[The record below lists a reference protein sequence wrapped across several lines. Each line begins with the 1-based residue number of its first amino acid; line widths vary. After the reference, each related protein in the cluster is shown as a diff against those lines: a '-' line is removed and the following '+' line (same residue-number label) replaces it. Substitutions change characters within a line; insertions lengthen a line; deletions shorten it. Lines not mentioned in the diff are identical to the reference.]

1 MAIHSYFFKYDL
13 DAKSFKFCAE
23 AHNVEDVEAVRLE
36 QDSKEVYV
44 ERKFAT
50 PQENIDYISQE
61 VNRKFQDNIYFR
73 CKDCGKVVYLT
84 PDETWWFKSKGFT
97 IPKRC
102 YDCRKHRKGNKGIN
116 TN

>member
-13 DAKSFKFCAE
+13 NAKSFMFCAE
-23 AHNVEDVEAVRLE
+23 AHNVEDVEAAR
-36 QDSKEVYV
+36 SKQNPKELYV
-44 ERKFAT
+44 ERKFAI
-50 PQENIDYISQE
+50 PQDDIDSISRE
-61 VNRKFQDNIYFR
+61 VNRHYQDNIYYR

-84 PDETWWFKSKGFT
+84 PDEAWWFKSKGFN

-102 YDCRKHRKGNKGIN
+102 YNCRNHRKGKN

>member
-23 AHNVEDVEAVRLE
+23 AHNVEDLETVRL
-36 QDSKEVYV
+36 QLNPKELYV
-44 ERKFAT
+44 ERSFAI
-50 PQENIDYISQE
+50 PQDDIDFISHE
-61 VNRKFQDNIYFR
+61 VNRKYQGNTYFR
-73 CKDCGKVVYLT
+73 CKDCGRVAYLT
-84 PDETWWFKSKGFT
+84 PDEEWWFKSKGFN

-102 YDCRKHRKGNKGIN
+102 YNCRNHRKGTN

>member
-13 DAKSFKFCAE
+13 DTKSFQFCAE
-23 AHNVEDVEAVRLE
+23 AHNVEDVEAVRLK
-36 QDSKEVYV
+36 QNPKELYV

-50 PQENIDYISQE
+50 PQDDINYISRE
-61 VNRKFQDNIYFR
+61 VNRKYQDNIYFR
-73 CKDCGKVVYLT
+73 CKDCGKVAYLT
-84 PDETWWFKSKGFT
+84 PDEEWWFKSKGFN

-102 YDCRKHRKGNKGIN
+102 YDCRKHRKGTN

>member
-13 DAKSFKFCAE
+13 NAKSFMLCAE
-23 AHNVEDVEAVRLE
+23 AHNVEDVEAAR
-36 QDSKEVYV
+36 SKQNPKELYV

-50 PQENIDYISQE
+50 PQDDIDSISRE
-61 VNRKFQDNIYFR
+61 VNRHYQDNIYFR

-84 PDETWWFKSKGFT
+84 PDKAWWFKSKGFN

-102 YDCRKHRKGNKGIN
+102 YNCRNHRKGKN